1 MHDLILK
8 GGSVATVEGVRA
20 VDVAITDGVIAALDE
35 GLSAAGRII
44 DCTGQWIGPA
54 FVDIHTHLREPGQ
67 EWKEDI
73 RSGSAAAAAG
83 GYGAVVAM
91 PNTEPAIDS
100 GHLAR
105 FVTEKGAETGLVDV
119 LASGAITMGRDGET
133 MSHIDD
139 LWSAGVRMFTDDGD
153 CVESAAVL
161 RAAMEYIEALGGV
174 VAQHAIDRSL
184 SGSGFMHE
192 GSVSSRLGM
201 HGIPSEADDVTI
213 ARDLMLA
220 ELTGVKYHVQ
230 HLSTRRGVD
239 LVRAAKRSGLSVTA
253 EVTPHHL
260 AFDHGDVASTD
271 ANFKMMPPL
280 RTSDDRDALREGLI
294 DGTIDAV
301 ATDHAPHA
309 ALEKDV
315 PFEQAPNGV
324 LGLEWAASVAV
335 GSCGLDQ
342 NTLFDRMSVRPA
354 AIAMIPTHGTL
365 LAVGSSATMTVVDP
379 KEEWTPVTTASKS
392 RNAPYV
398 GTEMVGRVRLTLK
411 SGAITHEVAP

>member
-1 MHDLILK
+1 
-8 GGSVATVEGVRA
+8 
-20 VDVAITDGVIAALDE
+20 
-35 GLSAAGRII
+35 
-44 DCTGQWIGPA
+44 
-54 FVDIHTHLREPGQ
+54 
-67 EWKEDI
+67 
-73 RSGSAAAAAG
+73 
-83 GYGAVVAM
+83 
-91 PNTEPAIDS
+91 
-100 GHLAR
+100 
-105 FVTEKGAETGLVDV
+105 
-119 LASGAITMGRDGET
+119 
-133 MSHIDD
+133 
-139 LWSAGVRMFTDDGD
+139 MFTDDGD